1 MKKIL
6 FFVLSVLLLAPA
18 LAQAANAQAE
28 EYDELGMSL
37 YRQGLYAKATTY
49 FQNAVQADPTDWEG
63 YENLGNAYFKINDN
77 ADALSAYQKSLQ
89 LNPNNS
95 TLENIVQSMQ
105 GNTAPA
111 SSSVEAN
118 PPANNNEPVNSS
130 SNNTQPAVSQP
141 PMGAAPP
148 TSPQSSV
155 DSEQPI
161 DNGQSNQPGYEPS
174 QPGTSTI
181 VVRHRRRFYAAQ
193 EPVYNDDLAPIDHA
207 KFWTKLELGY
217 SYASVNDLISGAA
230 NINNG
235 TYVNADPGLPTS
247 YSGTAL
253 ADNSGVHAGAEIGF
267 LLSPNFGIAL
277 GVKYI
282 GLDNYN
288 ANVAYNDSYGDYE
301 DLTLT
306 PSVLP
311 ITLDFYLFMPDS
323 GGRFYLKGG
332 IGYYFGDVHV
342 NESYSYSNF
351 YNQQESNAPENWIGD
366 LYTGAVGFQVGI
378 GREFEITHSFGME
391 IYAEGR
397 YARLTN
403 FQGTLSD
410 QYGNSFN
417 AGLATGNTNGT
428 IDFATPAYINAANGE
443 HYSTLDFTGF
453 DIGLSFNWYSL

>member
-6 FFVLSVLLLAPA
+6 LFVLSVLLLAPA
-18 LAQAANAQAE
+18 LAQAANAQAQ

-37 YRQGLYAKATTY
+37 YRQGLYAKAISY
-49 FQNAVQADPTDWEG
+49 FKNAVQADSTDWEG

-77 ADALSAYQKSLQ
+77 ADALSAYQSSLQ
-89 LNPNNS
+89 INPSNT

-105 GNTAPA
+105 ANGVTAA
-111 SSSVEAN
+111 DNLAAAN
-118 PPANNNEPVNSS
+118 PPANN
-130 SNNTQPAVSQP
+130 TQPANNYNNTPANAQP
-141 PMGAAPP
+141 SGVNPPPAGAAPP
-148 TSPQSSV
+148 TSPQSNV
-155 DSEQPI
+155 ESEQPI
-161 DNGQSNQPGYEPS
+161 GNGQSYSS
-174 QPGTSTI
+174 QPGTT
-181 VVRHRRRFYAAQ
+181 VVRHRR
-193 EPVYNDDLAPIDHA
+193 PVYAEPEPTYNDNLAPIDHA

-230 NINNG
+230 NINND
-235 TYVNADPGLPTS
+235 TYVNADPGLPAS

-253 ADNSGVHAGAEIGF
+253 ASNSGVHAGAEIGF

-301 DLTLT
+301 NLTLA

-332 IGYYFGDVHV
+332 IGYYYGDVHV

-351 YNQQESNAPENWIGD
+351 YNQQESNSPENWIGD
-366 LYTGAVGFQVGI
+366 LYTGAVGFQIGI
-378 GREFEITHSFGME
+378 GREFEITNSFGVE

-428 IDFATPAYINAANGE
+428 IDFDTPSYINAANGE

-453 DIGLSFNWYSL
+453 DVGVSFNWYSL